1 LGRASTSPG
10 RFSEGPNRKGR
21 SAASCPSVIGQT
33 CGLGPSVQILV
44 RPQVLYV
51 LFAERPVT
59 MMEGKSEQRRNDC
72 DAVTAGS
79 LLTISTSDWRLFYAY
94 QTWDRSAVITEREVA
109 SIRNLPLP
117 HAQRSITRGSTR
129 FCCQHCSLCSVQNG
143 FSFPWLTVLKR
154 SAEIPSC
161 TRALFTESALAIAA
175 FTEPR
180 AEASFVPPRP

>member
-21 SAASCPSVIGQT
+21 SAASCPSVIGQS
-33 CGLGPSVQILV
+33 CGLGRSVLILV

-94 QTWDRSAVITEREVA
+94 QTWDRSAVITERKIA
-109 SIRNLPLP
+109 SIRHLPLP
-117 HAQRSITRGSTR
+117 HAQRSITNWSTR
-129 FCCQHCSLCSVQNG
+129 FCYQHCSLSSVQNG
-143 FSFPWLTVLKR
+143 FSLSIFT
-154 SAEIPSC
+154 S
-161 TRALFTESALAIAA
+161 RALDVL
-175 FTEPR
+175 PR
-180 AEASFVPPRP
+180 VGHYSVGCLYS